1 MYFAL
6 GPDAK
11 ERAGAYMRNY
21 YGTGPMVDSMI
32 NALPTTLDVIK
43 GSIQAYAAI
52 GADEFI
58 LWPCVPDLE
67 IIDQLARL
75 IT

>member
-1 MYFAL
+1 
-6 GPDAK
+6 
-11 ERAGAYMRNY
+11 MRNY

-32 NALPTTLDVIK
+32 NALPTTLEVIK
-43 GSIQAYAAI
+43 GSIQAYADI

-67 IIDQLARL
+67 VIDQLAGL